1 MLMLAKVG
9 LYERDIFVSGEWR
22 SSHAASFISGCTAMK
37 PAPGTTQSTPPR
49 NIFMWQA
56 IQLAASNKQRPF
68 AAVIA
73 DRETGL
79 VAASGTNR
87 VQDHPLWH
95 AEIDAINQL
104 ACSSFVITDTP
115 SLYTTAE
122 PCPMCFSAIL
132 WTGITEVVFGTSISR
147 LTDFGWRQIPIEADE
162 INSRAS
168 VLQCDVFGGVLQ
180 QETDLLFA
188 AGPNS
193 VVR

>member
-1 MLMLAKVG
+1 MLAKVG

-22 SSHAASFISGCTAMK
+22 SSHAASFISGCTAMR

-122 PCPMCFSAIL
+122 PCPMCFGAIHWVRKYQCYSPSEPARPTL
-132 WTGITEVVFGTSISR
+132 RAIIYRPFGPVYEKRSSTRSR
-147 LTDFGWRQIPIEADE
+147 EKYLIKCF
-162 INSRAS
+162 
-168 VLQCDVFGGVLQ
+168 C
-180 QETDLLFA
+180 
-188 AGPNS
+188 
-193 VVR
+193 